1 MSRPAFAWFLVAI
14 AVVLLAGA
22 ASQVITAI
30 RANAADR
37 QHAVACRAQGLDES
51 ACCRHPGT
59 DRHTCPLTRTAP

>member
-1 MSRPAFAWFLVAI
+1 MKRPAFAWFLM
-14 AVVLLAGA
+14 AVGIVLMLGGAG
-22 ASQVITAI
+22 QVITAI

-37 QHAVACRAQGLDES
+37 QHAAACREQGLDES